1 MYLKNYLEKFDNR
14 KIKLFVDMDG
24 VIVDYIVGSTSD
36 FHTRRPL
43 LCSIN
48 KLNEISKMQNVELY
62 ILSVTRM
69 DDGYNQKQMWLD
81 EFAPFFQKDKRI
93 IISRESNNF
102 KSSAELKSEFIKNFQ
117 RDDSILIFIDDDPLI
132 LKTVM
137 EINKDVIPLKD
148 TALVD

>member
-1 MYLKNYLEKFDNR
+1 
-14 KIKLFVDMDG
+14 
-24 VIVDYIVGSTSD
+24 
-36 FHTRRPL
+36 
-43 LCSIN
+43 
-48 KLNEISKMQNVELY
+48 
-62 ILSVTRM
+62 M